1 MYRASVGCGVRGGG
15 EVADKDEAGDVV
27 VVVVGGE
34 EEEEVAGV
42 GGEGPVGLA
51 VGGDE
56 HGGDERGGGLSG

>member
-15 EVADKDEAGDVV
+15 EVADKDEAGDV

>member
-1 MYRASVGCGVRGGG
+1 MRGGG